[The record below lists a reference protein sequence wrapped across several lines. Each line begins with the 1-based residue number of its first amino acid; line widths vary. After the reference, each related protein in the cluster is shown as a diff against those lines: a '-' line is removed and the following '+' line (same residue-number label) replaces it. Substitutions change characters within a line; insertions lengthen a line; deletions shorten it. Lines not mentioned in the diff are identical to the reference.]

1 MTYESLTKG
10 GLVKMLKAQTY
21 KKHIVKNI
29 EIIGQRKLV
38 ILDDVN
44 GGNAEI
50 LKKALAQLKKKG
62 VRVPEIAFFA
72 TNDERDLIKDDD
84 RIRSITELQGKA
96 KAYYVLVASSFDEL
110 EVKLKGREG
119 KIGSAKLLAQ
129 RLEQYGYTN
138 RDFCLMNEP
147 AGLLGTYMK
156 MKNSMYKVSEKSEQ
170 KKLGKLVKSTEAQMN
185 AYKNKFAGQ
194 RCFILGYKKGVVL
207 EELNV
212 MLEERC
218 IAYNGICTYF
228 SKTPLRPSQY
238 LLTSNEHY
246 QGNGKYIDQ
255 LECFVASDAKVFED
269 KFAKRPTYIN
279 MMGDGIISQLPSFA
293 STQSSEAL
301 RRIDDLYAALQLAI
315 YQGFTEIYLYCFDGL
330 YDAQLTP
337 YDEALLKEDGQ
348 YDYPEQAQTL
358 LKNIKTYAASAG
370 ISIYDMSN
378 VPSLDMF
385 EKKSFADIDFTTT
398 KVLSKI

>member
-10 GLVKMLKAQTY
+10 GLAKIFKAQTY

-44 GGNAEI
+44 GGNAQI
-50 LKKALAQLKKKG
+50 LKKVLMQLKKKG
-62 VRVPEIAFFA
+62 VRVPEVAFYA
-72 TNDERDLIKDDD
+72 TNDERDLIKGDDSV
-84 RIRSITELQGKA
+84 RSITELQGKA
-96 KAYYVLVASSFDEL
+96 KAYYVLVASSYDNL
-110 EVKLKGREG
+110 EVKLKGLEG

-156 MKNSMYKVSEKSEQ
+156 FKNSMYGIHEKSNE
-170 KKLGKLVKSTEAQMN
+170 KKLGKLVKSTEAQMA
-185 AYKNKFAGQ
+185 AYKDKCAGQ
-194 RCFILGYKKGVVL
+194 RCFIIGYKKGVVL

-218 IAYNGICTYF
+218 IAYNGICSYF
-228 SKTPLRPSQY
+228 TKTPLRPSQY
-238 LLTSNEHY
+238 LLTNSEHY

-255 LECFVASDAKVFED
+255 LECFVASNVSVFED
-269 KFAKRPTYIN
+269 KFAKRPTYVN
-279 MMGDGIISQLPSFA
+279 MMGDGLIPQLPSFA
-293 STQSSEAL
+293 STQTSEAL
-301 RRIDDLYAALQLAI
+301 RRVDDLYVALQLAI
-315 YQGFTEIYLYCFDGL
+315 YQGFTEIYLYAFDGI
-330 YDAQLTP
+330 YSAQLTA

-348 YDYPEQAQTL
+348 YDYPEQAKTL
-358 LKNIKTYAASAG
+358 LKNVKTYAASAG
-370 ISIYDMSN
+370 VSIYDMSN
-378 VPSLDMF
+378 VTGLDMF
-385 EKKSFADIDFTTT
+385 EKKSFADVDFTTT

>member
-10 GLVKMLKAQTY
+10 GLAKMFKAQTY
-21 KKHIVKNI
+21 KKHIVQNI

-38 ILDDVN
+38 ILDDAN
-44 GGNAEI
+44 GGNSEI

-62 VRVPEIAFFA
+62 VRVPEVAFCV
-72 TNDERDLIKDDD
+72 TNDERDLVKDDD
-84 RIRSITELQGKA
+84 KLRSITELQGKA
-96 KAYYVLVASSFDEL
+96 KAYYVLVASSYDDL
-110 EVKLKGREG
+110 EVKLKGLEG
-119 KIGSAKLLAQ
+119 KIGDAKLL
-129 RLEQYGYTN
+129 EQELHQFGYTN
-138 RDFCLMNEP
+138 RDYCLMNKP
-147 AGLLGTYMK
+147 AGMLGTYMK
-156 MKNSMYKVSEKSEQ
+156 LKNSMYKISEKSQQ
-170 KKLGKLVKSTEAQMN
+170 KKLGKLVKSTESQMN
-185 AYKNKFAGQ
+185 AYKDKFRGQ

-207 EELNV
+207 EELNL
-212 MLEERC
+212 MLGEKC
-218 IAYNGICTYF
+218 IAYNGICSLF

-238 LLTSNEHY
+238 LLTDAEHY

-255 LECFVASDAKVFED
+255 LECFVASNVKVFED

-279 MMGDGIISQLPSFA
+279 MMGDGLIPQLPSFA

-330 YDAQLTP
+330 YDAQLTA

-348 YDYPEQAQTL
+348 YDYPEQAKTL

-370 ISIYDMSN
+370 VSIYDMSN
-378 VPSLDMF
+378 VSGLDMF
-385 EKKSFADIDFTTT
+385 EKKSFNDVDFATT
-398 KVLSKI
+398 KLLSKI